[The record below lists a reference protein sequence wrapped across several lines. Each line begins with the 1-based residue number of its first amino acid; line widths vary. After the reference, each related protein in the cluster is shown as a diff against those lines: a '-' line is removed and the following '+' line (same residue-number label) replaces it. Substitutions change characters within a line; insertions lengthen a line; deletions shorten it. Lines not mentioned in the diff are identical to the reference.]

1 MISTTIKGDIE
12 LGGTFTRE
20 EGEVLQICPSP
31 KGVGRRMGN
40 KVNIT

>member
-20 EGEVLQICPSP
+20 EEVLQICPSP